1 MSENITRSI
10 SGLIY
15 IILLIGATLY
25 SELSYQILILSF
37 LVIGIYEFSKLTNIP
52 LIRGFLIAMSPV
64 LAIHITKNT
73 IPFYYYNLF
82 GVAILILLFVQLFQ
96 KNIDTQSKYL
106 NYLFLIGYISI
117 PFITLLKIPFVGSE
131 YEPRVIIGIFILI
144 WTNDTF
150 AYLTGKSFGKNKL
163 FERISPKKTIEGF
176 LGGVLFT
183 IIASLVI
190 SHYFSFYNSIIWI
203 SSAIFVSLF
212 GTIGDLVESKFKR
225 QANVK
230 DSGKIM
236 PGHGGILDRLDSIIF
251 VAPFLYL
258 IFKTFQ

>member
-15 IILLIGATLY
+15 IIVLIGATLY
-25 SELSYQILILSF
+25 SELSYQILIISF
-37 LVIGIYEFSKLTNIP
+37 SLIGIYEFAKLTTIH
-52 LIRGFLIAMSPV
+52 LVKGFLIALLSV
-64 LAIHITKNT
+64 LAIYLTQNI
-73 IPFYYYNLF
+73 IPFYYYDIL
-82 GVAILILLFVQLFQ
+82 GVIVLSLLIIQLFQ
-96 KNIDTQSKYL
+96 KIKEKPK
-106 NYLFLIGYISI
+106 NYFNYIFLIGYIVI
-117 PFITLLKIPFVGSE
+117 PFITLLKIPFIDNE

-163 FERISPKKTIEGF
+163 YERISPKKTIEGF

-183 IIASLVI
+183 IIVSLII

-203 SSAIFVSLF
+203 SSAIFVGLF

-251 VAPFLYL
+251 VVPFLYL